1 MKMENRSAF
10 QVIDLKE
17 LVEHGVTGNK
27 KLGLL
32 SQTLTF
38 TCGHP
43 RSTFPVVL
51 KNGQFVD
58 IRCESGPITVRIG
71 CGNQF
76 NKLMEVLDLRNG
88 QAVQVTCLE

>member
-1 MKMENRSAF
+1 MENRSAF

-17 LVEHGVTGNK
+17 LAEHGVTGNK

-38 TCGHP
+38 TCGLP
-43 RSTFPVVL
+43 RHTFPVVL
-51 KNGQFVD
+51 TNGQFVD
-58 IRCESGPITVRIG
+58 IKYESGPITVTIG

-76 NKLMEVLDLRNG
+76 NELTEVIDLRNG